1 MAKFDSEHLRNV
13 VLLSHGGAG
22 KTTISEAMLFAADG
36 TSRLGKIDDG
46 TTVSDYEPEEHK
58 RAGSVQ
64 TSIIPC
70 EWRDHKINLIDT
82 PGYADFRGEVVS
94 GIRVAEGA
102 IIVVSAPAGVEVGSQ
117 QLWQMANKLDL
128 PRLIFVNKM
137 DRENASYDSA
147 MSSIVETF
155 GRHCVAL
162 QVPIGAED
170 SFSGSFDLL
179 DQDAAV
185 PEGLGDAVEAARE
198 ALTEAIAET
207 DDDLTLKYLEGEG
220 LTADELIEGLK
231 QGVASGSIVPV
242 LFGAAI
248 SGIGAEALLDAT
260 IDLVPSP
267 ADVPSPTAETADGE
281 IALSTRNGSPMAAL
295 VFKTAA
301 DQFVGKMSYIRVYS
315 GAFKSDSQI
324 LNATRDEDERVG
336 QLYVVTG
343 KTQES
348 VDELAPGD
356 IGAVSKLSSV
366 LTGDTLSERETPLKL
381 PGLEFPPAVHYMA
394 AYPKS
399 KADLDKITGALARIT
414 EEDPSLNIIREPDTL
429 EMLLGG
435 LGDVHVDIAVD
446 KMSRKFGA
454 EIELQVPKVPYMET
468 ITGTARVE
476 YRHKKQSGGHG
487 QFAHVLLAVEPLPKG
502 SGFEFVAK
510 VVGGSVP
517 REFIPSVEKG
527 CRQALADGALGGY
540 PVVDVRA
547 TLFDGSFHTVDSSGV
562 SFEIAGS
569 HALSDGLKMA
579 SPALLEPVMRA
590 EISIPESD
598 AGEVMGDLNGRR
610 AKILGMTPQ
619 DAGITMVEAEVPQA
633 EMLRYATE
641 LRSQTQG
648 RGTFTME
655 FDHYELVPGHL
666 VQGIVDAK
674 ERREAEAAKA

>member
-22 KTTISEAMLFAADG
+22 KTTISEAMLFAANG

-46 TTVSDYEPEEHK
+46 TTISDYEPEEHK
-58 RAGSVQ
+58 RAGSIQ
-64 TSIIPC
+64 TSIVPC
-70 EWRDHKINLIDT
+70 EWRKHKINVVDT
-82 PGYADFRGEVVS
+82 PGYADFRGEVIS
-94 GIRVAEGA
+94 GIRVADGA
-102 IIVVSAPAGVEVGSQ
+102 VIVVSAPSGVEVGSQ
-117 QLWQMANKLDL
+117 QMWHMADQMAL

-137 DRENASYDSA
+137 DRENANYESA
-147 MSSIVETF
+147 IASITETF
-155 GRHCVAL
+155 GRQCVAL

-170 SFSGSFDLL
+170 SFTASYDLL
-179 DQDAAV
+179 DPDAAV
-185 PEGLGDAVEAARE
+185 PEGLGDAVESARE
-198 ALTEAIAET
+198 ALIELIAET
-207 DDDLTLKYLEGEG
+207 DDELTTKYLEGEA
-220 LTADELIEGLK
+220 LTHDELLQGLK
-231 QGVASGSIVPV
+231 QGVLSGTIVPV
-242 LFGAAI
+242 LFGAAL
-248 SGIGAEALLDAT
+248 SGIGAEALLSAI

-267 ADVPSPTAETADGE
+267 AESPDAAAATSDGE
-281 IALSTRNGSPMAAL
+281 ISLSARNGSPMAAL

-301 DQFVGKMSYIRVYS
+301 DQFVGKLSYIRVYS
-315 GAFKSDSQI
+315 GGFKSDNQI
-324 LNATRDEDERVG
+324 WNASRDEAERVG

-343 KTQES
+343 KSQES

-366 LTGDTLSERETPLKL
+366 LTGDTLSERETPIKL
-381 PGLEFPPAVHYMA
+381 PGLKFPSPVHFMA

-399 KADLDKITGALARIT
+399 KADLDKITSALTKIT
-414 EEDPSLNIIREPDTL
+414 EEDPSLNVVREPDTL

-435 LGDVHVDIAVD
+435 LGDVHVDVAVD

-487 QFAHVLLAVEPLPKG
+487 QFAHVLLDVEPLTKG
-502 SGFEFVAK
+502 GGFEFVAK

-517 REFIPSVEKG
+517 REYIPSVEKG

-540 PVVDVRA
+540 PVVDVKA

-569 HALSDGLKMA
+569 HALADGLKMA

-590 EISIPESD
+590 AISIPESD
-598 AGEVMGDLNGRR
+598 AGDVMGDLNGRR
-610 AKILGMTPQ
+610 AKILGMMPE
-619 DAGITMVEAEVPQA
+619 DNGITLIEAEVPQA

-648 RGTFTME
+648 RGTFTMV
-655 FDHYELVPGHL
+655 FDHYDQVPGHL
-666 VQGIVDAK
+666 VQAIVDIK
-674 ERREAEAAKA
+674 DRQESEAAKA